1 MLIQVAILPGSG
13 SETPLLMSKE
23 LLKELGARL
32 DLVHDTMSFA
42 RLGDQCVRLG
52 ITSKGHYAVPLFD
65 FTHTHRAHHSR
76 ACDRVQ
82 SSVNQDKEC
91 HVVCRRQSRS
101 CESGQSP
108 VVEFAAVGTSHA
120 HGTAPGS
127 ATRLGGRFTS
137 TSSDCGGHGH
147 DGGQVQDKATCTSQ
161 HLPVHL
167 HMPEELYRLGSIA
180 HRGNKLAT
188 SEDLQGLC
196 GDARHQEGS
205 AVGTGDPTAWPR
217 CDIPLVGHRGRQ
229 STERRHQCRV
239 HSAADGSPTS
249 PETSQSDAGER
260 CNVKPHRPQL
270 ADGDRTTRQHLRSAD
285 AEEDESRVQDTT
297 RSGSTPTTEG
307 RRHGDRDSQ
316 GRGASVHLDH
326 VDHGIDEQERRSS
339 RACGEGSHLDAEHPR
354 RTPESGTHLV
364 SACGESDHSSPGRRA
379 VGTSEEPSAGTEE
392 LEGSQSGEIDT
403 ADTSVHDMNRKT
415 RRKLRRTIET
425 LQEYD
430 CHTSWQK
437 SISRAEWDGPD
448 ICEVFSIP
456 RVTQEGG
463 RYELRAG
470 DCFDLQLGDDLLDTQ
485 TRNRVYRTIADTK
498 PLICVVCPPCTF
510 FSTIRQPCEDENKE
524 KEERKKAMTLLLFG
538 IEVCKLQMSND
549 RFFVFEHPEF
559 ARSWKYQGLIDLE
572 KQTGVTM
579 VCLDMCMFGMRD
591 IGSDVRIKKGTR
603 LLGNLDEDIMKR
615 MEKRCDKTHEHQVCE
630 GQVKVEGRW
639 MNRTRL
645 AQVYPREFC
654 SSLCECIVEQK
665 RRRERGHYDSNE
677 IMTVEAVGT
686 HGGESHVRES
696 IRRAHQN
703 LGHPSVERFCMML
716 KHAGAS
722 EQAIKYAREYKCPVC
737 EGHQG
742 LKAPKV
748 SKVRRTFEF
757 NAGVCCDTFDLEVLG
772 KKVSF
777 LSMICEGTCFHVVAP
792 LWAGRNAEETRRA
805 YRRSWKGIFGAP
817 KRLFSDNGSEFE
829 GPFQEGLW
837 LDGTTDERSAG
848 FSPWQNGFCERHGGT
863 WKSMY
868 MKMVATF
875 PPTNKEQAE
884 EVIQQVNSAKNA
896 MLNHDGHSPHQR
908 VFGQQARIPGM
919 VYSGDENPHV
929 GINSGYLAGDAS
941 FVRAVQM
948 RQEARKAFIDADNE
962 DRIRRAVERRTR
974 PERGPF
980 YPGCKVY
987 VWRPGKKKDDGS
999 MPWFWRGPGTVI
1011 GASGSDKVWVSFGTK
1026 VLKCSPEQLRRL
1038 RSEDEATIR
1047 LIPQELID
1055 WSHVTSKRGVATYH
1069 DISADGR
1076 PPSEEAESGRD
1087 YWELNGIL
1095 LRRIHVQPRQHLYIP
1110 LAADEPPVEL
1120 DLINSRR
1127 KTMINYQNLIAVKK
1141 EQFDD
1146 WREVGAG
1153 EKQDP
1158 WTGCT
1163 VFTIKRRR
1171 EEHEQPE
1178 LSTERYADPGPQP
1191 MQIEEEAATD
1201 TPNSISYTPT
1211 EAPEVE
1217 PMTSVEEVDNN
1228 VPSPALVEQ
1237 PAHVNDSA
1245 TASAYGPVRET
1256 PLTRAMRQ
1264 DLSRLDTGRRPQ
1276 RPGTEALQA
1285 ELQIGQWTDRSR
1297 HWKISWDD
1305 GVLIRLHGHQRGPYR
1320 PCEKTC
1326 PVPLQWLT
1334 GRRYS
1339 LIRTDEGDGYKV
1351 ITDDNYLKPQQHHPE
1366 LHQWTGYSVFEIT
1379 TPELETTFPTDE
1391 HEVYET
1397 TVWEGLKDD
1406 TEVILEESKR
1416 TEVEKLFKYKAM
1428 KIIPPAEAQQIRRNK
1443 GRILPS
1449 RFVITEKPDDKQPGK
1464 FKKKARWCIRGYLDP
1479 DLHKLEKQ
1487 APTLSTEALGLIL
1500 QVSASM
1506 HWPLNIGDVEGAF
1519 LQGDQLRRDE
1529 GPLYIEP
1536 PPGGM
1541 PGVPPGSLLMA
1552 EKAIYGLADAPKAWH
1567 DTLTKSLISTGLK
1580 QSCLD
1585 PCLFHYWCDKEYHGS
1600 LAVHVDDLICTGTTL
1615 FEKNVTN
1622 KLRTLYPFKHWKTD
1636 GGEFLGR
1643 QIHRNSD
1650 GFVIEQREYAEKL
1663 NTIKITRERK
1673 RDKEQPLNEKR
1684 RASYEVWQAA

>member
-1 MLIQVAILPGSG
+1 MANEASGGAPTRLERFDGSDPSLYKRWRRRAALMIIGLPNTYPAEKHGPKLIEFLAGEAELAVEHIPVEDLAKSGGEKLVFKALDDRFKPLEKDDMNEALKEFFFETSIRSGETMKAFITRFMTVERKLQEQGVALPEEVQGWFMLRKLHLDANQEAMLLTATRGSFKVKEVSQAVRAILANAKGSTRTSQKDTFMSVDDSVQEVDTSWDEDQEVLQVLAAEIQENDTYDEEELLDTFETYKQVRTKMQEVRKVHIVESEWPEQEDYDKLLDQTASEIELGLDAFMIQGSG
-13 SETPLLMSKE
+13 ESANTPRSVMLDPWNLLSS
-23 LLKELGARL
+23 LQLGHLMPMEQHL
-32 DLVHDTMSFA
+32 DQQHDLEDDSPRHPQIA
-42 RLGDQCVRLG
+42 GDTVMMEGKFKTKPHAPANTFRYIYTCQKNYTGWVRSHIG
-52 ITSKGHYAVPLFD
+52 
-65 FTHTHRAHHSR
+65 
-76 ACDRVQ
+76 
-82 SSVNQDKEC
+82 
-91 HVVCRRQSRS
+91 
-101 CESGQSP
+101 
-108 VVEFAAVGTSHA
+108 GTS
-120 HGTAPGS
+120 
-127 ATRLGGRFTS
+127 
-137 TSSDCGGHGH
+137 
-147 DGGQVQDKATCTSQ
+147 SQ
-161 HLPVHL
+161 HLRTFKAYVE
-167 HMPEELYRLGSIA
+167 MRDTKKAQRL
-180 HRGNKLAT
+180 
-188 SEDLQGLC
+188 E
-196 GDARHQEGS
+196 
-205 AVGTGDPTAWPR
+205 
-217 CDIPLVGHRGRQ
+217 
-229 STERRHQCRV
+229 
-239 HSAADGSPTS
+239 
-249 PETSQSDAGER
+249 
-260 CNVKPHRPQL
+260 
-270 ADGDRTTRQHLRSAD
+270 
-285 AEEDESRVQDTT
+285 
-297 RSGSTPTTEG
+297 
-307 RRHGDRDSQ
+307 
-316 GRGASVHLDH
+316 
-326 VDHGIDEQERRSS
+326 
-339 RACGEGSHLDAEHPR
+339 
-354 RTPESGTHLV
+354 
-364 SACGESDHSSPGRRA
+364 
-379 VGTSEEPSAGTEE
+379 
-392 LEGSQSGEIDT
+392 
-403 ADTSVHDMNRKT
+403 
-415 RRKLRRTIET
+415 
-425 LQEYD
+425 
-430 CHTSWQK
+430 
-437 SISRAEWDGPD
+437 
-448 ICEVFSIP
+448 
-456 RVTQEGG
+456 RVTQRHGRDVTFHSSGIVAGSRPSGG
-463 RYELRAG
+463 ISAEYTVQQMVVPPLPKRPSRMRESDAMSNHTAHSWQMVTGPPGSTYGVPMPKRMNQESRTPPDQVRRRRQRDDDMEIETAKAEELQYTWTMWTMELMNKNEEAREHVEKEATWMQNTPG
-470 DCFDLQLGDDLLDTQ
+470 GPQKVARILSRLAVSQ
-485 TRNRVYRTIADTK
+485 TT
-498 PLICVVCPPCTF
+498 PH
-510 FSTIRQPCEDENKE
+510 QDENKE

-538 IEVCKLQMSND
+538 IE
-549 RFFVFEHPEF
+549 
-559 ARSWKYQGLIDLE
+559 
-572 KQTGVTM
+572 
-579 VCLDMCMFGMRD
+579 
-591 IGSDVRIKKGTR
+591 
-603 LLGNLDEDIMKR
+603 
-615 MEKRCDKTHEHQVCE
+615 
-630 GQVKVEGRW
+630 
-639 MNRTRL
+639 
-645 AQVYPREFC
+645 
-654 SSLCECIVEQK
+654 
-665 RRRERGHYDSNE
+665 
-677 IMTVEAVGT
+677 
-686 HGGESHVRES
+686 
-696 IRRAHQN
+696 
-703 LGHPSVERFCMML
+703 
-716 KHAGAS
+716 
-722 EQAIKYAREYKCPVC
+722 
-737 EGHQG
+737 
-742 LKAPKV
+742 
-748 SKVRRTFEF
+748 
-757 NAGVCCDTFDLEVLG
+757 
-772 KKVSF
+772 
-777 LSMICEGTCFHVVAP
+777 
-792 LWAGRNAEETRRA
+792 
-805 YRRSWKGIFGAP
+805 
-817 KRLFSDNGSEFE
+817 
-829 GPFQEGLW
+829 
-837 LDGTTDERSAG
+837 
-848 FSPWQNGFCERHGGT
+848 
-863 WKSMY
+863 
-868 MKMVATF
+868 
-875 PPTNKEQAE
+875 
-884 EVIQQVNSAKNA
+884 
-896 MLNHDGHSPHQR
+896 
-908 VFGQQARIPGM
+908 
-919 VYSGDENPHV
+919 
-929 GINSGYLAGDAS
+929 
-941 FVRAVQM
+941 M

-1464 FKKKARWCIRGYLDP
+1464 FKKK
-1479 DLHKLEKQ
+1479 
-1487 APTLSTEALGLIL
+1487 
-1500 QVSASM
+1500 
-1506 HWPLNIGDVEGAF
+1506 
-1519 LQGDQLRRDE
+1519 
-1529 GPLYIEP
+1529 
-1536 PPGGM
+1536 
-1541 PGVPPGSLLMA
+1541 
-1552 EKAIYGLADAPKAWH
+1552 
-1567 DTLTKSLISTGLK
+1567 
-1580 QSCLD
+1580 
-1585 PCLFHYWCDKEYHGS
+1585 
-1600 LAVHVDDLICTGTTL
+1600 
-1615 FEKNVTN
+1615 
-1622 KLRTLYPFKHWKTD
+1622 
-1636 GGEFLGR
+1636 
-1643 QIHRNSD
+1643 IHRNSD

-1673 RDKEQPLNEKR
+1673 RDKEQPLNEKEKSQLR
-1684 RASYEVWQAA
+1684 GVAGGLNWLSTATRPDLAAMTAKIQQNIQNGTVENIGEANRAVAEARDFKHVAVKVVPIDLQELTILVTADASWATESDLKSQSAYMVCATTKAMHGGKITPVTPLKWKSQKQDRAVSSTLAAELYTVSKGVAEAIWTKQFFLEVLNSEYNLDNIEQLAKQVDVIAVTDNKYCFYDETSSNIKFTFAG